1 MPTPPSQD
9 DESTSER
16 DASSQQRDASSSQRD
31 ASTSQR
37 DASTSQRDTSS
48 EELAEQARAGSKPA
62 FAELVARYEAP
73 LFNFL
78 LMRVRS
84 AEDAEELT
92 QDAFLR
98 AWRKIDLYRSE
109 WKFSTWLFT
118 LARHLAASRQ
128 RSAPPPSAGEEAA
141 EPSCLRPDPSG
152 ALADTEERANLWSL
166 AERVLTPDQR
176 SALWL
181 RYAEDRTVPEIARI
195 LGRNGAAVRVLLFRA
210 RASLGRHLDPAA
222 MAPARSPDTRAC
234 GVAATD
240 PSSNPQ
246 GSRPT
251 VS

>member
-1 MPTPPSQD
+1 MPPPPSNH
-9 DESTSER
+9 DESSEV
-16 DASSQQRDASSSQRD
+16 
-31 ASTSQR
+31 
-37 DASTSQRDTSS
+37 
-48 EELAEQARAGSKPA
+48 LAAQARAGSKPA

-78 LMRVRS
+78 LMRVRT

-98 AWRKIDLYRSE
+98 AWRKLDLYRSE

-128 RSAPPPSAGEEAA
+128 RAAPPATVGDEAA
-141 EPSCLRPDPSG
+141 EAMCLRPDPSG

-181 RYAEDRTVPEIARI
+181 RYAEDRTVTEIAQI
-195 LGRNGAAVRVLLFRA
+195 LGRNGTAVRVLLFRA
-210 RASLGRHLDPAA
+210 RASLGRHLDPASKA
-222 MAPARSPDTRAC
+222 AAVRPVTSGAC
-234 GVAATD
+234 GVIATD
-240 PSSNPQ
+240 PSSNPR